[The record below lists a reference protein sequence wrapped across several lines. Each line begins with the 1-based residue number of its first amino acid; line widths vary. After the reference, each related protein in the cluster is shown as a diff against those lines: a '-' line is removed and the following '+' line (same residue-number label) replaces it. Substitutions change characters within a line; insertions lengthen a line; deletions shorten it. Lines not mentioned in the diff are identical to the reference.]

1 MSKKASQT
9 TKEGMDGQVKKIKKI
24 TRKQP
29 SGNAKR
35 TVSRGGGNNKGIN
48 GKRKVNTTTTKKR
61 VRAAPSSGKGKRK
74 KSASRK
80 IDKPAEKKR
89 RTVSKGSTAGKTG
102 KKRVIVT
109 PAKEKKPSQ
118 KRGKRDR
125 KGAMRMLAYQ
135 NSTNPEDQLVER
147 KTRMVRRITNVAKN
161 IDPGMQIGSGAIG
174 TIRLAVSS
182 FDADLMKNAS
192 NFAIGANRTTVNA
205 NDILNSVASSQR
217 MLEQVA
223 PHTPRIYV
231 SVTSDGL
238 RQISK
243 TRPCVAT

>member
-1 MSKKASQT
+1 MSKEASQAA
-9 TKEGMDGQVKKIKKI
+9 KEGIDGQAEKRKKI
-24 TRKQP
+24 TRKRP

-35 TVSRGGGNNKGIN
+35 TVSRDGGNSKGIK
-48 GKRKVNTTTTKKR
+48 GKRKANTTTKKR

-74 KSASRK
+74 KPASQKR
-80 IDKPAEKKR
+80 DKPTEKKR
-89 RTVSKGSTAGKTG
+89 RTVSKGSTTGKTG

-109 PAKEKKPSQ
+109 PTKEKKPTSQ

-161 IDPGMQIGSGAIG
+161 IDPSMQIGSGAIG

-182 FDADLMKNAS
+182 FDADVMKNAS

-231 SVTSDGL
+231 SATSDGL